1 MSQANVDLV
10 QRLHSEVLHSEMDI
24 AQVLRNDDVWAAR
37 VEAVAAFYHPDV
49 ESVRLGLPDGRTYT
63 GLDGLRNLW
72 LEWLAPWT
80 TYRMEA
86 EDVID
91 LGDRVLVLA
100 HVFGRL
106 EGSQAEVENIVASV
120 WTLRDGKIARAEFY
134 IDRAEALKAVGLEE

>member
-1 MSQANVDLV
+1 MSQENVDLV

-80 TYRMEA
+80 TYRIEA

-106 EGSQAEVENIVASV
+106 EGSQAEVENTVASV